1 MVGKGKRKK
10 AKESA
15 RATEDQPVMFMITE
29 DSESKSGETTEF
41 QLLDTEEPEDI
52 SKAPEFKIVGDTP
65 SKPTPKPFTPIKD
78 EPEEPMFEQ
87 TSCPECDTVFVVK
100 GEVRPAKI
108 KCPKCGLEGVLE

>member
-15 RATEDQPVMFMITE
+15 QTTEAQPVTFMITE
-29 DSESKSGETTEF
+29 ESEPKSGEALEF
-41 QLLDTEEPEDI
+41 QLLDTEEPQKI
-52 SKAPEFKIVGDTP
+52 SKAPEFKIAGDTTSEP
-65 SKPTPKPFTPIKD
+65 RPKPFTPIK
-78 EPEEPMFEQ
+78 EGPEEPMFEQ

-108 KCPKCGLEGVLE
+108 KCPKCGLVGVLE